1 MFDKFKKIF
10 IPFILI
16 IVFNLGIYYLTIGR
30 NFGGGYSPHV
40 GILLILGLLLGP
52 YGVLGAVVGNFLCD
66 LIRGYIFSVSCISA
80 IVGFVISYLSYK
92 LWYNGFN
99 DKIKVIKPNLNSTS
113 HFILFVIIIFIC
125 GAIYSIIHAKLFY
138 LFYSNLLLSNLK
150 IELHYFVNFINS
162 SFIFGIIGI
171 WLSKHFDFYHSPKKS
186 EKGRN
191 PKLYFI
197 LGILLVVCI
206 ILTLIFDILFG
217 LTHEIIIVEL
227 IMLMGL
233 LFAYITK
240 PFTSDIENINSISI
254 SESIMDRF
262 LIISLILIFF
272 GILISYDSILIRIVN
287 TYSWLDLQ
295 DVAISILLLT
305 DLILLIFL
313 IPSIHVLRYSEKK
326 LIKPI
331 TNFSKIENFV
341 KENQKIES
349 EGLLN
354 IYSMYTDND
363 DEIGV
368 LARSYSDL
376 ININNNYIE
385 NIQKIEGEKERIKA
399 ELDIATKIQQSNLPL
414 EPIENEKFIVD
425 GYSKPAKEVR
435 GDFFDYY
442 ELDDGKLAIVIGDA
456 SGKGVPAALLA
467 TITQVIIKL
476 SLKHENDPSKILF
489 SLNNQLCE
497 NNSEVMFITLWLGI
511 YDKTT
516 CNLTFANAGHNPP
529 LVKHGDK
536 FEFLNVDEGIVLGI
550 MDDFEFKKEEFV
562 LNQGIVAYTDG
573 ITDANNA
580 SEDMYGED
588 GLINFFNNNGIA
600 NDPIVPLLDDIN
612 KFVDG
617 EEQFDDMTIVYLKI
631 KDD

>member
-40 GILLILGLLLGP
+40 GILLISGLLLGP

-217 LTHEIIIVEL
+217 LTNEIIIVEL

-287 TYSWLDLQ
+287 TYSWWDLQ

-425 GYSKPAKEVR
+425 GYSKPAKEVG

>member
-40 GILLILGLLLGP
+40 GILLISGLLLGP

-217 LTHEIIIVEL
+217 LTNEIIIVEL

-272 GILISYDSILIRIVN
+272 SILISYDSILIRIVN

-425 GYSKPAKEVR
+425 GYSKPAKEVG